1 MSKQQITKQ
10 RFADII
16 SSYGAEQNR
25 WPEADRANMLAFMDK
40 NPSAQTMLDD
50 ALSLDSFL
58 NKLHKPKAADDAFLE
73 RLSIMAPPKTQ
84 SSKQAAKQT
93 SKQWGFGDI
102 FKGLPTFNVYGFMPR
117 AVGLASVCV
126 IGIMLGLSDVA
137 RHDNATTSVDASAL
151 IFGGLVVDKDME
163 EMD

>member
-1 MSKQQITKQ
+1 TKQ

-73 RLSIMAPPKTQ
+73 RLSVMAPPKTQ
-84 SSKQAAKQT
+84 NSRQV

-117 AVGLASVCV
+117 AVGLASVCA
-126 IGIMLGLSDVA
+126 IGITLGLSDVA
-137 RHDNATTSVDASAL
+137 RHDNAARSVDASAL